1 MASIQRFEDIEAW
14 KKARQL
20 RKAIRT
26 VTRREPFCR
35 DYKFCA
41 QIVDAALSVMSN
53 IAEGFERDGNS
64 EFRQHLYIAKGSIG
78 EVRSQLYAALDDD
91 YIDQA
96 TFDRLLEQAMEVS
109 RLIKGFIRHLDQSD
123 LAGPKFVPR

>member
-1 MASIQRFEDIEAW
+1 MASIKRFEDFEAW
-14 KKARQL
+14 KKARVL
-20 RKAIRT
+20 RSAIRT
-26 VTRREPFCR
+26 VTRKEPFCR

-78 EVRSQLYAALDDD
+78 EVRSQLYAALDNG

-96 TFDRLLEQAMEVS
+96 TFDRLTEQATEVG
-109 RLIKGFIRHLDQSD
+109 RLISGFIQYLDEST
-123 LAGPKFVPR
+123 LRGKKFVTR